1 MFGSAALSSS
11 SNKLEFKAGR
21 MTLIDSV
28 QDGTKKKMVHADK
41 RYVG

>member
-1 MFGSAALSSS
+1 MFGTTAVS

-28 QDGTKKKMVHADK
+28 SDGVKKRVVHPDK
-41 RYVG
+41 R

>member
-1 MFGSAALSSS
+1 MFGNSSTIAS
-11 SNKLEFKAGR
+11 NNKLEFKAGR

-41 RYVG
+41 R